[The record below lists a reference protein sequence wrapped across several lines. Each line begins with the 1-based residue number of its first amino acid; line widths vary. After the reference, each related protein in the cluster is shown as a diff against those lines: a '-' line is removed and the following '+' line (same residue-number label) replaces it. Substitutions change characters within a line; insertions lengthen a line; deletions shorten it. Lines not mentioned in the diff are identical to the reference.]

1 MPLGISNEEIEK
13 RIEKAA
19 MTLNRI
25 LLVFFLKTIL
35 IAS

>member
-13 RIEKAA
+13 CIEKAA
-19 MTLNRI
+19 MTLHRI
-25 LLVFFLKTIL
+25 LLVFFLQTIL